1 MEIADKLYG
10 YIYIAIG
17 EMFRHEAEQS
27 CRSLKRFTKYPV
39 VLITDDEQY
48 KPVYFDDILKAN
60 DLGRSF
66 EVKITGMMRSPFQR
80 TVFLDTDTFVCASI
94 DSVFE
99 FLDYFDF
106 AMTLDMHG
114 HSTSFWRQYQPDYQI
129 ALKNTLHEFNTGVV
143 GFTRNQEVDSF
154 FATWLQTHREL
165 GMYADMPTFRE
176 AFLRRP
182 VRVGILPH
190 EYNFTGIKSMV
201 VAYTTVRVIHD
212 RLGERWN
219 NLRPHM
225 ADFDY
230 MDKLARRINKR
241 AGKRLIIPYI
251 GVIPF
256 AWSPFNIK
264 RKVKSLMGIK
274 AKKKRESFFVKVES
288 KAE

>member
-1 MEIADKLYG
+1 MEVEQKSWG

-39 VLITDDEQY
+39 VLITDDENY
-48 KPVYFDDILKAN
+48 KPVYFDDVITAT

-66 EVKITGMMRSPFQR
+66 EVKITGMMHSPFQR

-94 DSVFE
+94 DAVFE

-114 HSTSFWRQYQPDYQI
+114 HSNSFWQQYQPDYPVK
-129 ALKNTLHEFNTGVV
+129 LKYTLHEFNTGVV
-143 GFTRNQEVDSF
+143 GFVRNDNVIDF
-154 FATWLQTHREL
+154 FDTWLQTHREL

-176 AFLRRP
+176 AFLKRP
-182 VRVGILPH
+182 VRIGILPH

-212 RLGERWN
+212 RLGE
-219 NLRPHM
+219 
-225 ADFDY
+225 
-230 MDKLARRINKR
+230 K
-241 AGKRLIIPYI
+241 
-251 GVIPF
+251 
-256 AWSPFNIK
+256 
-264 RKVKSLMGIK
+264 
-274 AKKKRESFFVKVES
+274 
-288 KAE
+288 